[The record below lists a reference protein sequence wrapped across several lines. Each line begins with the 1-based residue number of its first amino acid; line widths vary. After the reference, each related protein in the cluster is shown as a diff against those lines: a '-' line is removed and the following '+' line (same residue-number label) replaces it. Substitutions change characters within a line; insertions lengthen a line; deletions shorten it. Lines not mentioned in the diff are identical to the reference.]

1 KNKKTK
7 IKKEV
12 YKMDENEHDK
22 KPIDLENHVQELP
35 DDRASGK
42 TIDDFHEETSSEL
55 VDHDVQDVEIN
66 AEESDDVDIKSIYG
80 WSAIALSV
88 LSFFIV
94 PFLFALLGIIVGFVA
109 RYNRALILG
118 NTAIVIG
125 ALSIIVRLFILP
137 LI

>member
-1 KNKKTK
+1 
-7 IKKEV
+7 
-12 YKMDENEHDK
+12 MDENEHDK

-35 DDRASGK
+35 DDGVSGK

>member
-1 KNKKTK
+1 
-7 IKKEV
+7 
-12 YKMDENEHDK
+12 MDENEHDK

-35 DDRASGK
+35 DNGASGE
-42 TIDDFHEETSSEL
+42 TIDDFNEETSSEL
-55 VDHDVQDVEIN
+55 VDHDVQDLEVD
-66 AEESDDVDIKSIYG
+66 AEESDDMDIKSVYG

-94 PFLFALLGIIVGFVA
+94 PFLFAVLGIIVGFVA

-118 NTAIVIG
+118 NTAIAIG

>member
-1 KNKKTK
+1 
-7 IKKEV
+7 
-12 YKMDENEHDK
+12 MDENEHDK

-35 DDRASGK
+35 DNGASGK

-55 VDHDVQDVEIN
+55 VDHDVQNVEIN

-94 PFLFALLGIIVGFVA
+94 PFLFAVLGIIVGFVA